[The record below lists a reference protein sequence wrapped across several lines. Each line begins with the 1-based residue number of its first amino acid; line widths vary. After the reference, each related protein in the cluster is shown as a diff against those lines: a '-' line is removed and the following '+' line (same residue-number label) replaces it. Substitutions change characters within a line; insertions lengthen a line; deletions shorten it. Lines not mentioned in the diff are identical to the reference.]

1 MKARQNDFAAMTPQ
15 CDFTWFSLLYSNGAA
30 LVAIPMLLLSLYAY
44 KILDEDCG
52 RKCVL
57 VASLNTIVWGG
68 ILYPETVQTALQG
81 GASVFSLSDVVMRY
95 HEIDFL
101 NAFRWVSE
109 GVVYQGTS
117 HSVYEY
123 VPGDGKFPP
132 ELLNVL
138 GAVLLVW
145 LIKSCEGAV
154 QNTAYT
160 GCGFFLWGAAIIGSS
175 MIPSVRYFVAI
186 FVVAYAPYVAL
197 RHVFSLYHWV
207 SMERFCRAV
216 WPEFYGSGKKRR

>member
-1 MKARQNDFAAMTPQ
+1 M
-15 CDFTWFSLLYSNGAA
+15 
-30 LVAIPMLLLSLYAY
+30 AIPMLLLSLYAY
-44 KILDEDCG
+44 KILDEDGG

-68 ILYPETVQTALQG
+68 ILYPETVQTALHG
-81 GASVFSLSDVVMRY
+81 GVSVFSLADLVMHYR
-95 HEIDFL
+95 EIDFL
-101 NAFRWVSE
+101 NAFRWVFN
-109 GVVYQGTS
+109 GVEYQGTS
-117 HSVYEY
+117 HSVHEY
-123 VPGDGKFPP
+123 LQGSGNFPP

-145 LIKSCEGAV
+145 LIKSYEGAV

-160 GCGFFLWGAAIIGSS
+160 GCGFLLWGAAILGAS
-175 MIPSVRYFVAI
+175 MIPYVRYFVAG
-186 FVVAYAPYVAL
+186 FVVVYAPYVAL

-216 WPEFYGSGKKRR
+216 WPEFYGSGRKRR